1 MSTLVLQHMMRREHV
16 WVGSMLSKE
25 DFGDLRAT
33 LIQNQRRKRDSKVHT
48 DDSIVAC
55 QQDAMDFFDSIGQ
68 EETFRQLRSTG
79 ISSGLPPSGLC

>member
-33 LIQNQRRKRDSKVHT
+33 LIQNQRRKRDSKSTPMILLLRV
-48 DDSIVAC
+48 SR
-55 QQDAMDFFDSIGQ
+55 MPW
-68 EETFRQLRSTG
+68 TFSTASARKRLFG
-79 ISSGLPPSGLC
+79 S